1 MTVSWEEE
9 LTKRQGFNRRAG
21 SPVALIGF
29 TLGLLAMSTGAF
41 LYYWLFAAIA
51 PIALTAVFAIA
62 SLFAGKHL
70 GAHRPSRRRG
80 AGRDGIRPRL
90 RGRRRHRAG
99 ELSH

>member
-62 SLFAGKHL
+62 SLFAGKHSGRIAHL
-70 GAHRPSRRRG
+70 ADGALAATVFALVFAVVG
-80 AGRDGIRPRL
+80 VIGLAN
-90 RGRRRHRAG
+90 
-99 ELSH
+99 

>member
-41 LYYWLFAAIA
+41 LYFWLLAAIA
-51 PIALTAVFAIA
+51 PFTLTAVFAIA
-62 SLFAGKHL
+62 SLFAGKYSERIAQL
-70 GAHRPSRRRG
+70 ADGALAATVFGLVFGVVG
-80 AGRDGIRPRL
+80 AI
-90 RGRRRHRAG
+90 AIAN
-99 ELSH
+99 